1 MSNSPADP
9 PQGGERL
16 RPWDAFRYRDYR
28 ILWGASVTTAL
39 VFWIRVLATSQWLF
53 EETGSAAQLGF
64 IGVVQLF
71 VQFPALIYGGTLAD
85 HIDRKRLMFFASA
98 IPLTTMLALGLM
110 DASGALNIWIMYL
123 AIAILAA
130 AQMVAQ
136 PARSAMIP
144 AVVPENRLMLAITT
158 DTASQNAAS
167 IVGPLIFA
175 VVAGMF
181 GLTTTFFV
189 AAVLSLPATAMPLMI
204 RTLGR
209 AVGGTGGS
217 MITSTWEGFR
227 FVVKH
232 PILPG
237 LFLLDTGNT
246 VVSFYREILPVM
258 ASGLFRGGAGA
269 TGVLGAA
276 NSAGAMGGAFFALFL
291 SGYRA
296 KGMLV
301 LYASMAYGVFLF
313 GFGSV
318 NTLWLG
324 AVMIGLLGASDSVT
338 VAVRQTTVQLTT
350 PDHMRGRAYAFMIMA
365 AQTANNVGTIWVGF
379 WAAAIGAGNTMVLG
393 GVISLVATVIIWRVW
408 RPIREYRYP

>member
-1 MSNSPADP
+1 MGNSQADP
-9 PQGGERL
+9 PQRGERL

-110 DASGALNIWIMYL
+110 DASGALNIWIMYV